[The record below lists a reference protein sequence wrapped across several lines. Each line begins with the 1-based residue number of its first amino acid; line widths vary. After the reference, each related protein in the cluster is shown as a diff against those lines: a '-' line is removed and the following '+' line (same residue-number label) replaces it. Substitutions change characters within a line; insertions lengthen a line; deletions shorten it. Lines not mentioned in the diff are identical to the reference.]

1 MIPLSFIFLS
11 CCQKAHDNNKFH
23 REISKPRCES
33 QIVVKSNPEK
43 LMMMATKW
51 INFLIE
57 DEELL
62 KNIMTVGIK
71 SASTKNKFDSKPK
84 TKIKYHDDKAID
96 FHKETPEVGSKYSCL
111 AVILNNFLLKKR
123 RERLLASVSKGI

>member
-1 MIPLSFIFLS
+1 
-11 CCQKAHDNNKFH
+11 
-23 REISKPRCES
+23 
-33 QIVVKSNPEK
+33 
-43 LMMMATKW
+43 MMATKW
-51 INFLIE
+51 MNFLIE

-96 FHKETPEVGSKYSCL
+96 FHKEIPEVGSKYSCL
-111 AVILNNFLLKKR
+111 AVTLNNFLLKK
-123 RERLLASVSKGI
+123 EENDYWQVFQKEFK

>member
-1 MIPLSFIFLS
+1 MSFIFLS
-11 CCQKAHDNNKFH
+11 CCQKAHDNNKFC
-23 REISKPRCES
+23 REISKPCCES

-51 INFLIE
+51 MNFLIE